1 MSWSVAAIGKP
12 AAVRAAIA
20 DQFAK
25 GGKCAEPEETVRLAA
40 ASVMDAA
47 LAGQTDPTKAVKAS
61 ADGSMSQYA
70 NLVVTDSLTM
80 SIEPLWGFVE

>member
-25 GGKCAEPEETVRLAA
+25 GGKCAEPEETVRLEAA
-40 ASVMDAA
+40 AMMDAA
-47 LAGQTDPTKAVKAS
+47 LAGQTDPAKAVKVSAS
-61 ADGSMSQYA
+61 GSMSQSGTTIS
-70 NLVVTDSLTM
+70 NSL
-80 SIEPLWGFVE
+80 SVSVEPLYGFVE